1 MKPITGKK
9 IVFAAA
15 CAGMLLF
22 GICLITLGAVA
33 PTLRVKFS
41 LDALGTGTLFSIL
54 PFGILTGSVVFG
66 PVCDRRGY
74 KLILI
79 LACLAMFTGFEGIAY
94 ARSLW
99 LLKVCV
105 FLFGLGGGIIN
116 GATNAVVADI
126 SEHNKGANLSLLGV
140 FFGLGA
146 LGMPL
151 LLGVWEQQANMLA
164 IIATTGW
171 LTLVVALLYSG
182 IQFPKAKQERKQQP
196 EAVIHRLMEPVLLLI
211 AAFLFLQSSLEA
223 IINNWATSYLIS
235 FEGMLESGALYAL
248 SLHITGMVIMRFL
261 TGSLLRRFSQLKI
274 LWICMLLL
282 LAGIFLMQTGHSLV
296 IKTAGL
302 FLSGAGLS
310 GGFPVMLGLA
320 GERYA
325 DISATAFSF
334 LFTIALV
341 GNMLVNYLMGIIVQ
355 HYGIQHLVTVSYIEI
370 IIMITIFF
378 FVTRQ
383 LSSKK

>member
-1 MKPITGKK
+1 MKAITGKK
-9 IVFAAA
+9 TVFAAA

-54 PFGILTGSVVFG
+54 PFGILTGSVFFG

-94 ARSLW
+94 AKSLW

-171 LTLVVALLYSG
+171 LTLLVVLLYSG
-182 IQFPKAKQERKQQP
+182 IQFPKAKQEKKQEP
-196 EAVIHRLMEPVLLLI
+196 AAVIHRLTEPVLVLI

-223 IINNWATSYLIS
+223 IINNWTTSYLIS
-235 FEGMLESGALYAL
+235 VGGMLESGALYAL

-261 TGSLLRRFSQLKI
+261 TGSLLRNFSQLTI

-282 LAGIFLMQTGHSLV
+282 LAGIFFMQTGHSLM

-334 LFTIALV
+334 LFTIALI

-355 HYGIQHLVTVSYIEI
+355 HYGIQQLVTVSYIEI
-370 IIMITIFF
+370 GIMITVFYL
-378 FVTRQ
+378 VTRQ
-383 LSSKK
+383 ISSKK